1 MERNALEKGE
11 IWVSRSVS
19 VAGAAA
25 AIRAPRLDAD
35 RGRCERLPFGDS
47 AEHRGGRD
55 LSGHVYSDPVENVE
69 EALNSAPPGREAPV
83 SPTDPFKR
91 LQALI

>member
-1 MERNALEKGE
+1 MPIEAAVNGCRLAIPPNTG
-11 IWVSRSVS
+11 
-19 VAGAAA
+19 VAETY
-25 AIRAPRLDAD
+25 P
-35 RGRCERLPFGDS
+35 
-47 AEHRGGRD
+47 
-55 LSGHVYSDPVENVE
+55 GHVYSDPVENVE